1 MQLLFNILIVFS
13 FLKPSGFDALGYSTI
28 NSAFNVA
35 RIVFAGY
42 IFLEYFRKSNRISRP
57 IVVILGFFSIAAV
70 STLLSEGDFFRIS
83 ILAISMISLFMYIE
97 LMSVKNVH
105 LMILSF
111 FIVYMI
117 LILFNYVWM
126 INIGGF
132 VIDVENSRPD
142 LFAYGKEATVTILSS
157 VNGVASYIFP
167 SIVFAVLFMLTTKK
181 KKLFSWL
188 LIALCF
194 LSELFLW
201 SATALSGVFLSLVYL
216 FCIYGRDPI
225 ERRFPIKM
233 FLFFVVALSMGITF
247 FHIQYL
253 FSFIIENVLHKDIS
267 MTGRIPYW
275 KFCIQKFFTPSP
287 VLGSGWGTT
296 TDNCFVQVLCSTGVL
311 GFSYFLFMIKKFL
324 VFGKVHNP
332 NSLERFLL
340 AMFAIEIIM
349 FASESWVQFYGF
361 YVTLALLANAR
372 TIQEN
377 IYGLNKSVN
386 VDFYKKG

>member
-70 STLLSEGDFFRIS
+70 STLLSEGDFFRFS
-83 ILAISMISLFMYIE
+83 IFAISMISLFMYIE

-167 SIVFAVLFMLTTKK
+167 SIIFAVLLMLITKK
-181 KKLFSWL
+181 KNIFSWL
-188 LIALCF
+188 LIVACF

-201 SATALSGVFLSLVYL
+201 SATALSGVFLALVYL
-216 FCIYGRDPI
+216 FGIYDRESI
-225 ERRFPIKM
+225 ERRIPIKM
-233 FLFFVVALSMGITF
+233 ILFLAIALSIGITF

-253 FSFIIENVLHKDIS
+253 FSFIIEDVLHKDLS
-267 MTGRIPYW
+267 MTGRIPQWEYVMS
-275 KFCIQKFFTPSP
+275 KFFYPSLF
-287 VLGSGWGTT
+287 LGSGWGTRT
-296 TDNCFVQVLCSTGVL
+296 SDNCFVQVLCDMGLL
-311 GFSYFLFMIKKFL
+311 GFSFFLFMIKKFL
-324 VFGKVHNP
+324 DFGNVCNP
-332 NSLERFLL
+332 TSLERFLL
-340 AMFAIEIIM
+340 IMLAIEILM
-349 FASESWVQFYGF
+349 FTSESWVHFYGF
-361 YVTLALLANAR
+361 FITIALIANAR
-372 TIQEN
+372 IIQEN
-377 IYGLNKSVN
+377 IYENNSRSSYC
-386 VDFYKKG
+386 F